1 MREKK
6 YLIVLTL
13 LLVHAFAIGQTNN
26 KSYSVV
32 GKIAIETSF
41 AKQSSF
47 FKWYYDSTYYEKARL
62 TKNFECLKLYYQSDT
77 ATVEAWIYKPIRT
90 SEKKFPIIIYNRGGM
105 GNFGNL
111 EETNLVDFFKMAEN
125 GYVVIATKTR
135 FAGANGKY
143 DQHGGVDVDD
153 IVNLKCV
160 YENLSYVDTANLF
173 MYGFSRGG
181 QNTYQASL
189 KTKLNAMVVVAG
201 TADWLS
207 RVDDR
212 REFVEGWDDEDKTQ
226 TYEGFSKVFPNW
238 ETDSIQILKDRS
250 AYYWADKI
258 NTPVLILHSRQDPRV
273 PCSDALK
280 VASKLQEFGKE
291 YEMIIYD
298 ELSHSLPFSQFDSYD
313 KMFAWFEKHKT
324 KQEEKTTNR

>member
-1 MREKK
+1 MKK
-6 YLIVLTL
+6 RSYIIILTL
-13 LLVHAFAIGQTNN
+13 VLVKVFAFGQTKKNFTVIE
-26 KSYSVV
+26 KIRISTPYS
-32 GKIAIETSF
+32 
-41 AKQSSF
+41 KQSDF
-47 FKWYYDSTYYEKARL
+47 MKMYYDSAFYERARL
-62 TKNFECLKLYYQSDT
+62 TKEYECLKLNYKSDT
-77 ATVEAWIYKPIRT
+77 ATVEAWLYKPIKT
-90 SEKKFPIIIYNRGGM
+90 TNKLPIIIYNRGGM

-111 EETNLVDFFKMAEN
+111 VETNIVDFHKMAEN

-153 IVNLKCV
+153 IVNLKSV
-160 YENLSYVDTANLF
+160 YENLPYVDTSNIF

-189 KTKLNAMVVVAG
+189 KMKLNAMVVVAG

-207 RVDDR
+207 RVNDR

-226 TYEGFSKVFPNW
+226 TYEGFAKVFPNW
-238 ETDSIQILKDRS
+238 KTDSIQILKDRS
-250 AYYWADKI
+250 ATYWADKI
-258 NTPVLILHSRQDPRV
+258 NTPALILHSRQDPRV

-280 VASKLQEFGKE
+280 VASKLQEFNKE

-298 ELSHSLPFSQFDSYD
+298 EPSHSLPFSQFDSYD
-313 KMFAWFEKHKT
+313 KMFAWFEKHK
-324 KQEEKTTNR
+324 KK